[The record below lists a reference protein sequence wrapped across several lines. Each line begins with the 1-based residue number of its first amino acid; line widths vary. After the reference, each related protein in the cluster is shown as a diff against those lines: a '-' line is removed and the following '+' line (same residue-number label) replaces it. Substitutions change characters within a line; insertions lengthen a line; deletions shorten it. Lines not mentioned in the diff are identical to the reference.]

1 MRRTEKEELVGVLAD
16 IFKSAQV
23 GFLADYRGLTVEDV
37 TDLRRRLHESATG
50 MRVLKNRIAKLAIK
64 DTPFEALSGELTEPR
79 ALIYG
84 NDPAAPAK
92 VISKYE
98 GENKNFQVLKGVLV
112 TKGGRRYSTDA
123 DNRTNVSDSSAA
135 FIREG
140 LDESLQRL
148 QTDYIDLYLI
158 HWPDPTRGF
167 DEPMEVFHEARRAGK
182 ILYGGVSNFSAEQMG
197 AALDTF
203 PIATDQ
209 VGYSLFDRRAE
220 AEILPF
226 MAGNRMGAMSYG
238 PMAHGLLT
246 GTFTLE
252 TEFAD
257 DDWRRSRQ
265 AFGLPL
271 YEGEHFARNLLVVER
286 LKEIAA
292 GYGKTVA
299 QLSLAWVLSNPAV
312 TVALAGAKKPS
323 EIEEDVGGDWEL
335 PGDAKQAIEDAFA
348 AE

>member
-1 MRRTEKEELVGVLAD
+1 VWVAKQMSAATHGQGRDEKLSMRTRTFGNSGLEVSVIGFGGWPMGRGQYGPFDDDEAVEAVHAARDAGVTLFDTAAVYGWGYGEELMG
-16 IFKSAQV
+16 K
-23 GFLADYRGLTVEDV
+23 
-37 TDLRRRLHESATG
+37 
-50 MRVLKNRIAKLAIK
+50 
-64 DTPFEALSGELTEPR
+64 ALQGWREE
-79 ALIYG
+79 I
-84 NDPAAPAK
+84 
-92 VISKYE
+92 
-98 GENKNFQVLKGVLV
+98 VLV

-123 DNRTNVSDSSAA
+123 DNRTNVSDSSAD

-182 ILYGGVSNFSAEQMG
+182 ILYGGVSNFSVEQMG

-226 MAGNRMGAMSYG
+226 VAGNRMGAMSYG

-271 YEGEHFARNLLVVER
+271 YEGEHFARNLRVVER

-335 PGDAKQAIEDAFA
+335 PGEAKQAIEDAFA